1 MTQRS
6 EFRFA
11 GLLALSAVLAAP
23 SIHAQSTA
31 PMTDP
36 AQTPASQPAS
46 PSPQAEAAPARK
58 TWADL
63 DIDKNGNL
71 DKAEAG
77 GAPSLQ
83 AVFDQ
88 ADANADGSLT
98 IYIQKESPGQDK
110 QANWLPAPKGT
121 FILMMRNYWPNST
134 SPTILDGSWKIPP
147 VKAVE

>member
-98 IYIQKESPGQDK
+98 GDEYKTYLAANGQKQDAATPTGK
-110 QANWLPAPKGT
+110 PK
-121 FILMMRNYWPNST
+121 
-134 SPTILDGSWKIPP
+134 K
-147 VKAVE
+147 

>member
-11 GLLALSAVLAAP
+11 GLLALAAMLAAP
-23 SIHAQSTA
+23 TLYAQSTA
-31 PMTDP
+31 PTTDP
-36 AQTPASQPAS
+36 AQTAASQPAS
-46 PSPQAEAAPARK
+46 PAPQAEAVPAKK

-88 ADANADGSLT
+88 ADANADGALT
-98 IYIQKESPGQDK
+98 GEEYKTYLAANGQQEK
-110 QANWLPAPKGT
+110 
-121 FILMMRNYWPNST
+121 
-134 SPTILDGSWKIPP
+134 P
-147 VKAVE
+147 VKPQK

>member
-31 PMTDP
+31 PMTDS

-46 PSPQAEAAPARK
+46 PSPQTEATPARK

-98 IYIQKESPGQDK
+98 GDEYKTYLAANSQKQDAATPTGK
-110 QANWLPAPKGT
+110 PK
-121 FILMMRNYWPNST
+121 
-134 SPTILDGSWKIPP
+134 K
-147 VKAVE
+147 

>member
-6 EFRFA
+6 YFRF

-23 SIHAQSTA
+23 AIHAQSTA
-31 PMTDP
+31 PTTDP
-36 AQTPASQPAS
+36 AQTAASQPAS
-46 PSPQAEAAPARK
+46 PSPQAEAMPAKK

-71 DKAEAG
+71 DKTEAA

-88 ADANADGSLT
+88 ADVNADGALT
-98 IYIQKESPGQDK
+98 GEEYRTYLAANAQMQGDAPPTDK
-110 QANWLPAPKGT
+110 PKQ
-121 FILMMRNYWPNST
+121 
-134 SPTILDGSWKIPP
+134 
-147 VKAVE
+147 

>member
-23 SIHAQSTA
+23 AVHAQSTA
-31 PMTDP
+31 PTTDP
-36 AQTPASQPAS
+36 AQTAASQPAS

-71 DKAEAG
+71 DKAEAVA
-77 GAPSLQ
+77 APSLQ

-98 IYIQKESPGQDK
+98 GDEYKTYLAANSQKHDAATPTGK
-110 QANWLPAPKGT
+110 PK
-121 FILMMRNYWPNST
+121 
-134 SPTILDGSWKIPP
+134 K
-147 VKAVE
+147 

>member
-1 MTQRS
+1 MRRSHLHATPENQNMTRRS

-11 GLLALSAVLAAP
+11 GLLALTAVLAAP
-23 SIHAQSTA
+23 AIHAQSTA
-31 PMTDP
+31 STTDP
-36 AQTPASQPAS
+36 SQTAPAQAAASQPAS
-46 PSPQAEAAPARK
+46 PSSQAEAAPARK

-98 IYIQKESPGQDK
+98 GDEYKTYLAANDQKQDG
-110 QANWLPAPKGT
+110 AP
-121 FILMMRNYWPNST
+121 
-134 SPTILDGSWKIPP
+134 PTGKP
-147 VKAVE
+147 KK